1 LGLRV
6 GEVARLRMRDV
17 DLRQQLLI
25 VRETKFTKS
34 RLVPF
39 GPKIGELVA
48 DYLHRTSRIGSLTAN
63 LPIFSFRKR
72 QPVSS
77 GTISTVFHELVSQ
90 LALPLPDGTRP
101 PCVHCLRHSFAVGT
115 LLRWYRNGA
124 DPESRLL
131 QLSTF
136 MGHVNPRS
144 TAVYLTITT
153 DLLTEASR
161 RFERWV
167 EPLIHKVTP

>member
-1 LGLRV
+1 MPRI
-6 GEVARLRMRDV
+6 AP
-17 DLRQQLLI
+17 LI
-25 VRETKFTKS
+25 
-34 RLVPF
+34 
-39 GPKIGELVA
+39 A
-48 DYLHRTSRIGSLTAN
+48 D

-72 QPVSS
+72 RPVSP
-77 GTISTVFHELVSQ
+77 GTVSTIFHELVSQ
-90 LALPLPDGTRP
+90 LALPVPDGTRP
-101 PCVHCLRHSFAVGT
+101 PCVHSLRHSFAVGT

-124 DPESRLL
+124 DPGSRLL

-153 DLLTEASR
+153 DLLTEASQ

-167 EPLIHKVTP
+167 EPLIHKVTL